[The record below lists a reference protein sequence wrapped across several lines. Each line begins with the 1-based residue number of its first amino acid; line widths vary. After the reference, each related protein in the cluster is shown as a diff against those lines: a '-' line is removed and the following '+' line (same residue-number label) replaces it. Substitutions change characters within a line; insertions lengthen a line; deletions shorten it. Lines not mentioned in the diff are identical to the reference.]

1 MRKTSLFFPNS
12 GTTATSNPSANSWKK
27 HWKTWKINS
36 FSWQQLLI
44 VSFHNFPPFP
54 GGIFPL
60 NLAFPT
66 RLCACTPRMTK
77 NSLVQTVLEQ
87 HSQGNV
93 PVLPIPYQNPRCSP
107 VGYPM
112 EFSPGAFSSCIPVL
126 ILCNRLGKGSNSQ
139 AFDSP
144 ECGSCKPQADPSGKR
159 ECEGWISSLWSP
171 L

>member
-1 MRKTSLFFPNS
+1 MEERLFLGIPAAHPMRKTSLFFPNS

-44 VSFHNFPPFP
+44 VSFHNFPAFP

-66 RLCACTPRMTK
+66 RLCACTPRMRK
-77 NSLVQTVLEQ
+77 NSLVQTVLGQ

-93 PVLPIPYQNPRCSP
+93 PVLPIPYQNPSVPQEVLSCWISHGIQPRSIFLL
-107 VGYPM
+107 YPCAH
-112 EFSPGAFSSCIPVL
+112 PL
-126 ILCNRLGKGSNSQ
+126 
-139 AFDSP
+139 
-144 ECGSCKPQADPSGKR
+144 PQAREGQQFPSF
-159 ECEGWISSLWSP
+159 
-171 L
+171 